1 LISRLSAWRSRLGF
15 WLPALILVVLNL
27 VFLSTYRL
35 LFAGRAQLQA
45 ARIERRQA
53 QVEELRSERQRLEE
67 IVNKATEN
75 RERVDRLHR
84 EWLTPESQRLTRV
97 IAGVKELAHR
107 AGVEYSSF
115 NYPEEVLEE
124 QGLIK
129 RSLVFSVE
137 GSYLQLRNFI
147 NLLEVSDF
155 FLILESVRLTGGE
168 QQGQSVR
175 VSMTIST
182 LFTQDEVDR
191 EGEVQSGA
199 AGP

>member
-1 LISRLSAWRSRLGF
+1 VISRLSAWRSRLGF

-168 QQGQSVR
+168 QPGQSVR